1 MLQSAWIASFLEW
14 AGFICITLGVILVVK
29 HFTLD
34 TRLGDMARHATIRW
48 ARLGAYVL
56 LLVLGLVAQHLA
68 KGLAGGPS

>member
-1 MLQSAWIASFLEW
+1 MQQAWIASALEW
-14 AGFICITLGVILVVK
+14 AGFFGITVGIILVIK

-48 ARLGAYVL
+48 VRLGAYVL

-68 KGLAGGPS
+68 RVLTGGPS